1 MNKKNIDLRTDGVD
15 IVLQDVV
22 FKINNRKIF
31 DGLSCSLDK
40 NLITVLL
47 GYNGAG
53 KTAFLK
59 LLSGLSKPDKGI
71 VKLSTSSEKIL
82 FENVTMLFHKPVML
96 KRSVWSNIVYGLRL
110 GAMDKNELFR
120 FIQDAKIQHL
130 VDRSAREISAGEQ
143 QRVAFVRAL
152 ATQPRVLLLDEPT
165 SNLDP
170 FSIDVIEELIK
181 KISRLGVKIVMV
193 THNVEQAKRLAGE
206 MIFMQDGKILEQK
219 TREQLFQKTA
229 LSILQRF
236 ALGQE
241 LKNDQ
246 VI

>member
-1 MNKKNIDLRTDGVD
+1 MNKNNTDLGTDGVD
-15 IVLQDVV
+15 ILFQDVV
-22 FKINNRKIF
+22 LKVNNCGIF

-47 GYNGAG
+47 GYNGSG
-53 KTAFLK
+53 KTAFLR
-59 LLSGLSKPDKGI
+59 LLSGLSRPDKGI
-71 VKLSTSSEKIL
+71 VRLSAGSKKLL

-96 KRSVWSNIVYGLRL
+96 KRSVWSNIVYGLKQ
-110 GAMDKNELFR
+110 GAMDKSELFR
-120 FIQDAKIQHL
+120 FIEDAKIQHL

-170 FSIDVIEELIK
+170 FSIYVIEELIK
-181 KISRLGVKIVMV
+181 KISASGVKIVMV

-219 TREQLFQKTA
+219 KSEQLSQKIGQ
-229 LSILQRF
+229 SILQRF
-236 ALGQE
+236 ASGQE
-241 LKNDQ
+241 LKDD
-246 VI
+246 

>member
-1 MNKKNIDLRTDGVD
+1 MNKNRADSKTDGVD
-15 IVLQDVV
+15 ILFQDVV
-22 FKINNRKIF
+22 LKVNNCRIF

-53 KTAFLK
+53 KTAFLR
-59 LLSGLSKPDKGI
+59 LLSGLSRPDKGI
-71 VKLSTSSEKIL
+71 VKLSTSSEKLL

-96 KRSVWSNIVYGLRL
+96 KRSVWSNIVYGLKQ
-110 GAMDKNELFR
+110 GSMDKNELFQ
-120 FIQDAKIQHL
+120 FIQDAKIEHL
-130 VDRSAREISAGEQ
+130 VERPAREISAGEQ

-181 KISRLGVKIVMV
+181 KISTHGVKIVMV

-206 MIFMQDGKILEQK
+206 MIFLHDGKIIEQNK
-219 TREQLFQKTA
+219 GEQLSKKIGQG
-229 LSILQRF
+229 ILQRF

-241 LKNDQ
+241 LKND
-246 VI
+246 